1 MSNPL
6 PPSEPERPNEPF
18 ASGLEE
24 PSDAEFDLPFT
35 VPPAP
40 RRRVAWRP
48 PGAVRAFL
56 FFTAVFIVGAGV
68 GQAVGFRVALG
79 LLGER
84 LPADQPALSP
94 ASLLRLLQNPL
105 APFCGGAAEL
115 LLSLV
120 VTLVFTRAWD
130 RRPLNSVGFQIDARA
145 GLQFAAGLLLGAA
158 LIGAVFLVEAGAG
171 WLRIGRVLPF
181 PRSLVHAAVWLIA
194 LLPAAAAEEV
204 MLRGYTFQALA
215 EQWGGAAAALITA
228 ILFAALHG
236 INPHAGWGSF
246 GGILVSGILFGAAV
260 LVTGRLWLPIGLHVA
275 WNLLEGPVLG
285 FPVSGMAFPGDITPV
300 LTGPALWT
308 GGSFGPEAGLLGI
321 LASAAGALILLASK
335 RKV

>member
-1 MSNPL
+1 M
-6 PPSEPERPNEPF
+6 
-18 ASGLEE
+18 A
-24 PSDAEFDLPFT
+24 
-35 VPPAP
+35 
-40 RRRVAWRP
+40 
-48 PGAVRAFL
+48 
-56 FFTAVFIVGAGV
+56 
-68 GQAVGFRVALG
+68 
-79 LLGER
+79 
-84 LPADQPALSP
+84 
-94 ASLLRLLQNPL
+94 
-105 APFCGGAAEL
+105 
-115 LLSLV
+115 
-120 VTLVFTRAWD
+120 
-130 RRPLNSVGFQIDARA
+130 
-145 GLQFAAGLLLGAA
+145 LGAA
-158 LIGAVFLVEAGAG
+158 LMGAVFAVEAGFG
-171 WLRIGRVLPF
+171 WLHVTRVLPF
-181 PRSLVHAAVWLIA
+181 PRSFVHAAVWLIA

-321 LASAAGALILLASK
+321 LASATGALLLLASR